1 MHVAR
6 DEDTGEREA
15 VTMAQTPSNESRF
28 LAEIDVHLNP
38 RGGPSPHSPQKPL
51 TEAVRARYLRDE
63 PLIQAG
69 SPVVSTVLSEFTRD
83 GMSQSE
89 LLMHIFKYCSERIAR
104 DSENAPVDAASVLS
118 QGGAGTLGRA
128 RAMVALCRASHLP
141 ARIVGGFVLDRVRYG
156 IRPHVWMET
165 YTEEEWVPFD
175 PQNGHFRDFPPGYL
189 PVHRDEPQIVRAI
202 GAAAFRAQFSAYRL
216 QSPLGVPASPR
227 GPWLDILDLTRL
239 PPGSQRISALLLLFP
254 VGALLTTAFRNLI
267 GVQTFGTFA
276 PSLLALSFVH
286 ADWRTGLMV
295 LIVVM
300 AVGLAGRAV
309 LDRLRLLL
317 VARLSVVVTLVVLSL
332 AFAVSV
338 LDYYRLTPAAQ
349 TVLLP
354 MVIMTMTIERFYVS
368 SEEDGLP
375 YALMVLAGT
384 FAVAL
389 CCFVVLRWEK
399 LGALLLRFPEGE
411 LFIVAAL
418 ILLGRYTGYRLTD
431 LWRFRDIA
439 RDSHPE
445 DVR

>member
-1 MHVAR
+1 
-6 DEDTGEREA
+6 
-15 VTMAQTPSNESRF
+15 
-28 LAEIDVHLNP
+28 
-38 RGGPSPHSPQKPL
+38 
-51 TEAVRARYLRDE
+51 
-63 PLIQAG
+63 
-69 SPVVSTVLSEFTRD
+69 
-83 GMSQSE
+83 
-89 LLMHIFKYCSERIAR
+89 
-104 DSENAPVDAASVLS
+104 
-118 QGGAGTLGRA
+118 
-128 RAMVALCRASHLP
+128 
-141 ARIVGGFVLDRVRYG
+141 
-156 IRPHVWMET
+156 
-165 YTEEEWVPFD
+165 
-175 PQNGHFRDFPPGYL
+175 
-189 PVHRDEPQIVRAI
+189 
-202 GAAAFRAQFSAYRL
+202 
-216 QSPLGVPASPR
+216 
-227 GPWLDILDLTRL
+227 
-239 PPGSQRISALLLLFP
+239 
-254 VGALLTTAFRNLI
+254 
-267 GVQTFGTFA
+267 
-276 PSLLALSFVH
+276 
-286 ADWRTGLMV
+286 V